1 MSRTFVTWA
10 KKDMGE
16 HVFASEGWVSYAA
29 FQEEEIETF
38 SGESGV
44 ASFGLYDISTTVG
57 SQTLLINVGITEE
70 GDIVIR
76 SYQYQ

>member
-1 MSRTFVTWA
+1 MTITFITWA

-16 HVFASEGWVSYAA
+16 HVFTSEGWVSYAA
-29 FQEEEIETF
+29 FQEEEVECF

-44 ASFGLYDISTTVG
+44 ASFGLYDICTTVG

-70 GDIVIR
+70 GDLVIR